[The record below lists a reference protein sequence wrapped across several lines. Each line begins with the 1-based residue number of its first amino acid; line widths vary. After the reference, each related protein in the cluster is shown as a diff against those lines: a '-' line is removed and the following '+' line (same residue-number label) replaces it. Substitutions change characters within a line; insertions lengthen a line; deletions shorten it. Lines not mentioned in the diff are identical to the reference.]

1 MSTARKT
8 AIVAKASAVPE
19 TAPSE
24 PDLRMD
30 VNTLLYAFELAE
42 PHAKGRSYKERLNNQ
57 MDVALGIIDWAI
69 CESDR
74 GAQLL
79 KEKTRADYGR

>member
-1 MSTARKT
+1 VSRARSR
-8 AIVAKASAVPE
+8 AIVEKAEPVPE
-19 TAPSE
+19 PSE
-24 PDLRMD
+24 HTLQLD
-30 VNTLLYAFELAE
+30 VETLLYAFELAE
-42 PHAKGRSYKERLNNQ
+42 AHAKGRSYKERLSNQ
-57 MDVALGIIDWAI
+57 MDAALSILDWAI